1 MGMSMNEFCR
11 VASRA
16 AIATLLLYGVN
27 VAAAPIELS
36 GRGVYHFASASGCP
50 AGGDAAANAD
60 CNRIAVDIPE
70 AKAEVDTTSRQIL
83 FSSGPVGKDIVVG
96 DVLLQGSGIAT
107 NGQRVPLSL
116 HVLVRHKGEQWE
128 METYVHAPV
137 EGNFSQVSMDA
148 YEIVVR
154 DGPHAHTIMAPAD
167 VGKLFADPSLRKRL
181 ARSVVSVRS
190 SDSDDP
196 ATAGIAVGLGFGKV
210 SKSLLRAGF
219 KATGTSSPVGVDQA
233 FRSGNWEIELDALS
247 SHIPRWV
254 VQRELFLFGLE
265 NQPVLR
271 AVQDSGFKKHDV
283 LAFGARDGKGYLRF
297 NGRET
302 PFDGAVGSGYA
313 FMQES
318 FMGLILAWQRDQS
331 LPKS

>member
-1 MGMSMNEFCR
+1 MNEFCR
-11 VASRA
+11 VAPRA
-16 AIATLLLYGVN
+16 AIATLLLYAMN
-27 VAAAPIELS
+27 AAAAPFELS

-60 CNRIAVDIPE
+60 CNRIAVDLP
-70 AKAEVDTTSRQIL
+70 ASKASVDTTSRQII
-83 FSSGPVGKDIVVG
+83 FSSRPVSNDTVVG

-116 HVLVRHKGEQWE
+116 HVLVRRKGEQWG
-128 METYVHAPV
+128 MEAYVHAPV
-137 EGNFSQVSMDA
+137 EGNFSQVAIDP
-148 YEIVVR
+148 YEIVVQ
-154 DGPHAHTIMAPAD
+154 DGPHTRTIMASKD
-167 VGKLFADPSLRKRL
+167 VGKLFAEPSLRKRL
-181 ARSVVSVRS
+181 ARSVVSVS
-190 SDSDDP
+190 SSNGSDP
-196 ATAGIAVGLGFGKV
+196 TTAGITVGLGIGKL

-219 KATGTSSPVGVDQA
+219 KATGTSSAIGIDHA
-233 FRSGNWEIELDALS
+233 FRSGDWEIELAALS

-271 AVQDSGFKKHDV
+271 SVQDGGFKKHDT

-302 PFDGAVGSGYA
+302 PFDGAVRSGHA

-318 FMGLILAWQRDQS
+318 FMGLILAWQRDQN

>member
-1 MGMSMNEFCR
+1 MNEFCR

-27 VAAAPIELS
+27 GAAAPFELS
-36 GRGVYHFASASGCP
+36 GRGVYHFTSASGCP
-50 AGGDAAANAD
+50 AGGDAAANVD
-60 CNRIAVDIPE
+60 CNRIAVDLPE
-70 AKAEVDTTSRQIL
+70 AKAAVDTVSRQIL
-83 FSSGPVGKDIVVG
+83 FSSGPVGKDTVVG

-107 NGQRVPLSL
+107 DGQRVPLSL
-116 HVLVRHKGEQWE
+116 HVLVRRKGEQWE

-137 EGNFSQVSMDA
+137 EGNFAQVSMDP
-148 YEIVVR
+148 YEIVVQ
-154 DGPHAHTIMAPAD
+154 DGPHARTIMAPED
-167 VGKLFADPSLRKRL
+167 VGKLFAEPTLRKRL

-190 SDSDDP
+190 SNGSDP
-196 ATAGIAVGLGFGKV
+196 VTAGITVGLGFGKL
-210 SKSLLRAGF
+210 SKSLLRAVF
-219 KATGTSSPVGVDQA
+219 KPTGTSSPVGVDQA
-233 FRSGNWEIELDALS
+233 FRSGDWEIELDALS

-271 AVQDSGFKKHDV
+271 SVQDGGFKKHDT
-283 LAFGARDGKGYLRF
+283 LAFGARDGKGYVRF

-302 PFDGAVGSGYA
+302 PFDGAVRSGHA

-318 FMGLILAWQRDQS
+318 FMGLILTWRRDQS